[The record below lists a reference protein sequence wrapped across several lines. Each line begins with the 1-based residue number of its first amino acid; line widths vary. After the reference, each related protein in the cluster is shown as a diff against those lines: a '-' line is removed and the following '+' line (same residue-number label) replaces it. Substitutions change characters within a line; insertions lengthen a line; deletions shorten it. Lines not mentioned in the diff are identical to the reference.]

1 LQTSGWIATSV
12 TVQGDL
18 NSSADG
24 AFICKNPEF
33 SINIIERDMKK
44 ERRDREADR
53 GKREREGDWYEWA
66 YGPGGQTACQGV
78 YSGLIVCLNFFRRGS
93 RE

>member
-1 LQTSGWIATSV
+1 
-12 TVQGDL
+12 
-18 NSSADG
+18 
-24 AFICKNPEF
+24 
-33 SINIIERDMKK
+33 MKK
-44 ERRDREADR
+44 ERGDREAER